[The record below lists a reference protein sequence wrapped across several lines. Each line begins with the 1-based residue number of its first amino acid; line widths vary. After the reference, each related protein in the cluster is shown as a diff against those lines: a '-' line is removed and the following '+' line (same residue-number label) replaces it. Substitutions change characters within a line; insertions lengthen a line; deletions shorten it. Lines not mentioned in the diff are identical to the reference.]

1 MVLLLVASSTTVVL
15 AEGGNRALMEQL
27 RAGGV
32 VIYFRH
38 GITETTQSDHQP
50 LNLEE
55 CAAQRNL
62 SQAGREQ
69 MRAIGQAMN
78 ALQIPL
84 GKVLASPYCRT
95 LESGRLAFGRADG
108 ESRLRYVGPMTGQH
122 RERQIRDLRM
132 LLATPP
138 AQGRNTVLIAHRGNL
153 LAATGE
159 DLAEGEAAVYRPE
172 AGGGFTLVGRLAA
185 EDWSRFS
192 AVWSALGEPD
202 QEECREPS
210 RLPMD

>member
-50 LNLEE
+50 LNLED

-78 ALQIPL
+78 ALQIPR
-84 GKVLASPYCRT
+84 GAVIEEGGETAVFVIAGDTVEKRAIRT
-95 LESGRLAFGRADG
+95 GYSESGYIEVLEGLDEKDEVVIVGQSNLKNGSKVAVINSSNTADMKASNDRYSPRA
-108 ESRLRYVGPMTGQH
+108 
-122 RERQIRDLRM
+122 
-132 LLATPP
+132 
-138 AQGRNTVLIAHRGNL
+138 
-153 LAATGE
+153 
-159 DLAEGEAAVYRPE
+159 
-172 AGGGFTLVGRLAA
+172 
-185 EDWSRFS
+185 
-192 AVWSALGEPD
+192 
-202 QEECREPS
+202 
-210 RLPMD
+210 